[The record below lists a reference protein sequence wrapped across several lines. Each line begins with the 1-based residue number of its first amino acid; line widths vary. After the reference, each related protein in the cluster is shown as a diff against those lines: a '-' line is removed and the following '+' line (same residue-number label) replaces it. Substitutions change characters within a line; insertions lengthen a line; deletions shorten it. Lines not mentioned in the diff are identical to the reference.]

1 MDFQTQFDQAIDK
14 YASGN
19 MFGVSKI
26 PAHAHTGSDS
36 LKVNYN
42 NLDNRTRFIL
52 YRILDKTG
60 DTSVTSSVG
69 GDFVMP
75 FDGYITD
82 VGVTVDTAGVTNVTT
97 IDVKNNTVSIM
108 STKVTID
115 STEKTSRTA
124 VTPSLINGLY
134 KTFIT
139 GDIFTFD
146 ITTVS
151 TTPAKGMTIFINV
164 VQTSI

>member
-1 MDFQTQFDQAIDK
+1 MDFQEQFNNAIREYSK
-14 YASGN
+14 AN
-19 MFGVSKI
+19 MFGVSNI

-36 LKVNYN
+36 LHINYN

-52 YRILDKTG
+52 YRILGSTT

-75 FDGYITD
+75 FGGIIYE
-82 VGVTVDTAGVTNVTT
+82 VGATVDTAGTTNVTT
-97 IDVKNNTVSIM
+97 VDIKNNTVSIL
-108 STKVTID
+108 STKITID

-124 VTPSLINGLY
+124 ATPSLINGLY
-134 KTFIT
+134 KTFQI

-146 ITTVS
+146 ITTIS
-151 TTPAKGMTIFINV
+151 TTPAKGLTVYVDV
-164 VQTSI
+164 VQTTI

>member
-19 MFGVSKI
+19 IFGVSKI
-26 PAHAHTGSDS
+26 PAHSHTGSDS
-36 LKVNYN
+36 LHVNYN

-52 YRILDKTG
+52 YRILDKTA
-60 DTSVTSSVG
+60 DSSVTNSVG

-82 VGVTVDTAGVTNVTT
+82 VGVTVDTAGVTGVTT
-97 IDVKNNTVSIM
+97 IDIKNNTVSVM
-108 STKVTID
+108 TTKVTID

-124 VTPSLINGLY
+124 TTPYLLNGLY
-134 KTFIT
+134 KTFVT

-151 TTPAKGMTIFINV
+151 TTPSKGMTVFINV
-164 VQTSI
+164 VQTSV

>member
-26 PAHAHTGSDS
+26 PAHSHTGADS
-36 LKVNYN
+36 LKINYN

-52 YRILDKTG
+52 YRILGSGT

-69 GDFVMP
+69 GSFVMP
-75 FDGYITD
+75 FDGIID
-82 VGVTVDTAGVTNVTT
+82 LVGATVDTAGTTGDTT
-97 IDVKNNTVSIM
+97 IDIKKNTVSVLTTKITINT
-108 STKVTID
+108 TKVT
-115 STEKTSRTA
+115 SRTS
-124 VTPSLINGLY
+124 TTKSLIDGT
-134 KTFIT
+134 KQTFIT

-146 ITTVS
+146 VTTIS
-151 TTPAKGMTIFINV
+151 TTPAKGLTLFMNV
-164 VQTSI
+164 IQTSI